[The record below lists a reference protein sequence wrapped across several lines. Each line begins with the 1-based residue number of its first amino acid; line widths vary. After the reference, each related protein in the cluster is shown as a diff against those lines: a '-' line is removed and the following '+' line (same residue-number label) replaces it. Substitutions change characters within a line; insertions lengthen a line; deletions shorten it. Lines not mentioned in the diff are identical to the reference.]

1 MANLYLCNS
10 GEQGNNGTEYVRY
23 DASTKYIQAMKE
35 NGTWQNIYYATALPL
50 KDYVYA
56 YKIVHGA
63 HSNPT
68 PDVYS
73 YGMTITQYAT
83 NGSSISTTMNPSE
96 IYSEDDVRYAR
107 GGSYTY
113 GHLKITKPYDHHDG
127 NIICTTPYYVT
138 DSSFWNSNA
147 TYHTANSIVI
157 PLKWNSNF
165 TIYIRTTA
173 IAS

>member
-10 GEQGNNGTEYVRY
+10 GEQGNNGTEYLRY

-56 YKIVHGA
+56 YKIVHT
-63 HSNPT
+63 SSDPN
-68 PDVYS
+68 YS
-73 YGMTITQYAT
+73 LTVTQYKT
-83 NGSSISTTMNPSE
+83 DGSSISTIKSST
-96 IYSEDDVRYAR
+96 IYSENIRLA
-107 GGSYTY
+107 GSGSYTY
-113 GHLKITKPYDHHDG
+113 GHLKITKPYGGNGSHAG
-127 NIICTTPYYVT
+127 NIICTTPYYET
-138 DSSFWNSNA
+138 DSSFWNSDA
-147 TYHTANSIVI
+147 TYQTANSIVI
-157 PLKWNSNF
+157 TFYYWRKF

>member
-56 YKIVHGA
+56 YKIETGWSRA
-63 HSNPT
+63 GDSF
-68 PDVYS
+68 S
-73 YGMTITQYAT
+73 YGMTITQYNT

-96 IYSEDDVRYAR
+96 IYSEDNVRLAR

-113 GHLKITKPYDHHDG
+113 GHLKITKPYDHHAG

-157 PLKWNSNF
+157 VVEWSSDF

>member
-10 GEQGNNGTEYVRY
+10 GEQGNNGAKYLRY

-56 YKIVHGA
+56 YKIVHTA
-63 HSNPT
+63 ADPN
-68 PDVYS
+68 YS
-73 YGMTITQYAT
+73 LTVTQYKT
-83 NGSSISTTMNPSE
+83 DGSSISTTNSST
-96 IYSEDDVRYAR
+96 IYSDNIRIA
-107 GGSYTY
+107 GSGSYTY
-113 GHLKITKPYDHHDG
+113 GHLQITKPYGSGDGIAG

-157 PLKWNSNF
+157 TMYWRSNF